1 MDNDEKSRRCA
12 DCSFVYYLNPSSAYV
27 AVIVDDNGR
36 LLVERRGYEPA
47 KGMLDLPGGFADM
60 DETVEEGLSREVLEE
75 TGLEVVSAEYLFSLP
90 NEYHFSD
97 FTIPTLDLFFRCKV
111 SDISALHAGDDA
123 AECLWIPLDEVDP
136 SLFGLS
142 SIRRGVER
150 LLTQR

>member
-27 AVIVDDNGR
+27 AVIVDDKGR

-123 AECLWIPLDEVDP
+123 AECFWIPLDEVDP

-150 LLTQR
+150 LLPKR